1 MTKQIFTTLFLFA
14 AALLLLSAC
23 EDMFGSKQD
32 RITDEIFEDGRLD
45 PNLIV
50 EDVGYVA
57 LLPFWDFFNKP
68 TDIFVGYDELVYV
81 TDADGLHVLDR
92 AGRRYL
98 TLSDAS
104 DFDISGSQRAS
115 LRNAVAVTQ
124 DRLLNV
130 YVAARYDTVIT
141 AVSPDI
147 TWNLPAVY
155 KIRNANGAGPIELVQ
170 VMVHPFMDASR
181 ATTASQRNRLNRNIP
196 DSDELVEIT
205 GLSTLAN
212 NELYVT
218 RRGPRNRTGEAITQD
233 NTVLIMTPRTDIPG
247 LMRNTSQI
255 RALNP
260 NSPSLTSAI
269 DVSDIATFA
278 TPPQRDNVPADR
290 SFLISQG
297 APDPANPREIPFR
310 VLWVNAVNTPDG
322 IEYRSNPNLLNRDTT
337 RARSF
342 LYDQNRFTNPTGLA
356 FSGDERAHIF
366 VVDAARDS
374 LYLFQSNGIE
384 GVNPPPGSSGTRAI
398 NVSFGGTGN
407 GARQFDNPS
416 GVAYFRRIVYVAD
429 TNNNRISRFR
439 LNTDFE

>member
-1 MTKQIFTTLFLFA
+1 MMKQVFTV
-14 AALLLLSAC
+14 LLLFVISAGFLISC

-32 RITDEIFEDGRLD
+32 SITDEIFEDGRLD

-57 LLPFWDFFNKP
+57 LLPFWDTFNKP

-81 TDADGLHVLDR
+81 TDEDGLHVLDR
-92 AGRRYL
+92 AGRKYL
-98 TLSDAS
+98 TLSEAA
-104 DFDISGSQRAS
+104 DFDISGSQAAS
-115 LRNAVAVTQ
+115 LRNAVSVTQ

-130 YVAARYDTVIT
+130 YVAARIDTVIA
-141 AVSPDI
+141 AVDPDI

-155 KIRNANGAGPIELVQ
+155 KIRNANGAGPVELLQ

-181 ATTASQRNRLNRNIP
+181 ATAASQRNRLNRDIP
-196 DSDELVEIT
+196 DNDEFVEIT

-233 NTVLIMTPRTDIPG
+233 NTVLIMSPRSDNPA

-269 DVSDIATFA
+269 DLTDIASFA
-278 TPPQRDNVPADR
+278 TPPQRDNVPSDR
-290 SFLISQG
+290 SFLITQG
-297 APDPANPREIPFR
+297 SPDPDNPREIPFR
-310 VLWVNAVNTPDG
+310 VLWVNAVDTPDG

-342 LYDQNRFTNPTGLA
+342 LYDQNRFTDPSGVA
-356 FSGDERAHIF
+356 FSGDERAHLF

-384 GVNPPPGSSGTRAI
+384 GVNPPAGSSATRAI

-407 GARQFDNPS
+407 GAREFDNPS